1 MSTAKGPLKG
11 RAARLGRLMP
21 SGPSSAARTPFVL
34 LVFVLLGG
42 GLIAL
47 LVLNS
52 ALNQGSFQL
61 NELKD
66 RTTELTD
73 EEQALQ
79 RDVDDYAA
87 PDALERRARELGM
100 VPGGSPA
107 FLAPEGKVLGE
118 PSVAEAPKPTSS
130 PQPKPDR
137 KPAASSPATP
147 ATRTSASAGVRTF
160 DSPSDTAEAAAGTGD
175 ETSSTGG
182 TPALPGPADAGPA
195 RTDQGPAPTD
205 PGPARTDQGPA
216 PTDPGRVRT
225 EQAPTDPGRARTEP
239 GPEVSDPA
247 QDPVQDPAP
256 TRSGR

>member
-34 LVFVLLGG
+34 LVVVLLGG
-42 GLIAL
+42 GLISL
-47 LVLNS
+47 LLLNS

-107 FLAPEGKVLGE
+107 FLGPDGKVLGE
-118 PSVAEAPKPTSS
+118 PSEAAAPKPTPTPS
-130 PQPKPDR
+130 PKPAPGGN
-137 KPAASSPATP
+137 PAPFGATGSPRPGTA
-147 ATRTSASAGVRTF
+147 AGA
-160 DSPSDTAEAAAGTGD
+160 DAAAT
-175 ETSSTGG
+175 
-182 TPALPGPADAGPA
+182 
-195 RTDQGPAPTD
+195 GPAPTA
-205 PGPARTDQGPA
+205 PTAAATGPA
-216 PTDPGRVRT
+216 PT
-225 EQAPTDPGRARTEP
+225 APARA
-239 GPEVSDPA
+239 
-247 QDPVQDPAP
+247 PAP
-256 TRSGR
+256 PPTPTNSGR